1 MVISIADAAELKKQ
15 AFDKF
20 SAKVHFH
27 DGCSGQ
33 YFSLESSEPSLI
45 DFIRNFFAQR
55 NLSVEFSEDMLN
67 FTIKKANKNFDE
79 FIK

>member
-15 AFDKF
+15 AFDNF

-67 FTIKKANKNFDE
+67 FTVKKGK
-79 FIK
+79 